1 MECATNGDLEQLIKY
16 KKQRKDPF
24 DEKFIWIFLSKLIDA
39 ISYIHSN
46 HIIHR
51 DLKPSNIF
59 LDEKNNPKIGDLG
72 TSKLLQKNENYCTSQ
87 TGTPLYLAPEILRTE
102 KYSYPVD
109 IWSLGVVLY
118 YMMTFNLPFISNNTM
133 ELENLISINK
143 YIYII
148 NYLFI
153 LFIKNV
159 YSA

>member
-133 ELENLISINK
+133 ELENLISINILLI
-143 YIYII
+143 IYSF
-148 NYLFI
+148 YL
-153 LFIKNV
+153 
-159 YSA
+159 

>member
-16 KKQRKDPF
+16 KKQRNEKF

-39 ISYIHSN
+39 LSYIHSN

-51 DLKPSNIF
+51 DIKPSNIF

-72 TSKLLQKNENYCTSQ
+72 TSKILHKNENYCTSQ
-87 TGTPLYLAPEILRTE
+87 TGTPLYLAPEILRNE

-118 YMMTFNLPFISNNTM
+118 YMMKFTLPFVSNNTK
-133 ELENLISINK
+133 ELEYLISIC
-143 YIYII
+143 YY
-148 NYLFI
+148 YL
-153 LFIKNV
+153 
-159 YSA
+159 

>member
-59 LDEKNNPKIGDLG
+59 LDEKNDPKIGDLG

-87 TGTPLYLAPEILRTE
+87 TGTPLYFAPEILRTE

-133 ELENLISINK
+133 ELENLISINILLI
-143 YIYII
+143 IYSF
-148 NYLFI
+148 YL
-153 LFIKNV
+153 
-159 YSA
+159 